1 MAGEIILYTTE
12 DGIGRVGLTAVY
24 GDVWLTL
31 ADGKQPVPTLKP
43 CLIVQT
49 QGVLS

>member
-12 DGIGRVGLTAVY
+12 AGIGQVGLTAVY
-24 GDVWLTL
+24 GNVWLRL
-31 ADGKQPVPTLKP
+31 ADGKQPAPTLKP

-49 QGVLS
+49 EGVLS